1 MKAINQNFG
10 LKAMFSLIII
20 LLCNAVTYAQTPF
33 KNVAGSVITVKG
45 TSNIHDWTMQA
56 SSFSCDG
63 SFILKGDQLQ
73 DIKTLNFV
81 LPVVNLKAK
90 EDLMTTRAH
99 KALKA
104 EEFSK
109 ITFKLTDATVVPG
122 QKIIK
127 VTGNLTIAGA
137 TNPISL
143 QANYSVNGDELT
155 CKGSKSIKM
164 SDFKLKAPSFMM
176 GAMKTG
182 DEVTIDFTLKLKN

>member
-1 MKAINQNFG
+1 MKTINQNFG
-10 LKAMFSLIII
+10 LKALFTLIII
-20 LLCNAVTYAQTPF
+20 LLCNSVIYAQTAF
-33 KNVAGSVITVKG
+33 KSAAGSVITVKG

-56 SSFSCDG
+56 TSFSTDG
-63 SFILKGDQLQ
+63 SFVLKGDQLQ

-81 LPVVNLKAK
+81 LPVANLKAK

-104 EEFSK
+104 DEFNK
-109 ITFKLTDATVVPG
+109 IVFKLTDATVVPG

-137 TNPISL
+137 TNAISL

-164 SDFKLKAPSFMM
+164 SDFKLKAPSYMM

-182 DEVTIDFTLKLKN
+182 DEVTIEFTLKLKN